1 MSSCAVRTSETEVFA
16 LHNILGILDNRV
28 LWCAVA
34 AWFIAQALKIPTY
47 WLVEKKLDW
56 TRFFGSGGMP
66 SSHSAFVMALAIMV
80 GATLGFD
87 SACFAIAVVLAA
99 VVMYDASGVRH
110 ETGVQ
115 GQVLNEIIQKVFV
128 DGQPITDVEL
138 KELVGHTKVEVAG
151 GFIVGVLTAVGFILL

>member
-1 MSSCAVRTSETEVFA
+1 
-16 LHNILGILDNRV
+16 LHSIAGILSNQV

-56 TRFFGSGGMP
+56 GRFFGSGGMP
-66 SSHSAFVMALAIMV
+66 SSHSAFVMSLAIMV
-80 GATLGFD
+80 GATEGFD
-87 SACFAIAVVLAA
+87 SALFAVTVVLAA
-99 VVMYDASGVRH
+99 IVMYDASGVRR
-110 ETGVQ
+110 ETGIQ
-115 GQVLNEIIQKVFV
+115 GQVLNQILRHVFV

-151 GFIVGVLTAVGFILL
+151 GFLVGVVVALAFIFL

>member
-1 MSSCAVRTSETEVFA
+1 M
-16 LHNILGILDNRV
+16 GILENRV

-34 AWFIAQALKIPTY
+34 AWFVAQALKIPTY
-47 WLVEKKLDW
+47 WLVEKRLDW
-56 TRFFGSGGMP
+56 RRFFGSGGMP
-66 SSHSAFVMALAIMV
+66 SSHSAFVISLAIMV
-80 GATLGFD
+80 GATEGFHT
-87 SACFAIAVVLAA
+87 AAFAIAVVLAA
-99 VVMYDASGVRH
+99 IVMYDASGVRH

-151 GFIVGVLTAVGFILL
+151 GFIVGVLTALGFIFL

>member
-1 MSSCAVRTSETEVFA
+1 M
-16 LHNILGILDNRV
+16 HDILGILENQV
-28 LWCAVA
+28 LLCAVT
-34 AWFIAQALKIPTY
+34 AWFVAQALKIPTY
-47 WLVEKKLDW
+47 WLIEKKLDW

-66 SSHSAFVMALAIMV
+66 SSHSAFVVSLAIMV

-87 SACFAIAVVLAA
+87 SAGFAIAVVLAA
-99 VVMYDASGVRH
+99 IVMYDASGVRH

-138 KELVGHTKVEVAG
+138 KELVGHTKVEVAA
-151 GFIVGVLTAVGFILL
+151 GFLVGVLTALGFIFL

>member
-1 MSSCAVRTSETEVFA
+1 MHDFGGFFQNS
-16 LHNILGILDNRV
+16 V

-56 TRFFGSGGMP
+56 MRFFGSGGMP
-66 SSHSAFVMALAIMV
+66 SSHTAFVIAMTIMA
-80 GATLGFD
+80 GAAEGFD
-87 SACFAIAVVLAA
+87 TALFAVAVVLSSI
-99 VVMYDASGVRH
+99 VMYDASGVRR

-115 GQVLNEIIQKVFV
+115 GQVLNEIIRKVFV
-128 DGQPITDVEL
+128 DGQPITDLEL

-151 GFIVGVLTAVGFILL
+151 GFVVGVLTALAFIFL

>member
-1 MSSCAVRTSETEVFA
+1 M
-16 LHNILGILDNRV
+16 HDILGIFENRV
-28 LWCAVA
+28 LWCAVVS
-34 AWFIAQALKIPTY
+34 WFVAQALKIPTY
-47 WLVEKKLDW
+47 WLVEKKLEW
-56 TRFFGSGGMP
+56 SRFFGSGGMP
-66 SSHSAFVMALAIMV
+66 SSHTAFVVSLAIMV
-80 GATLGFD
+80 GAVMGFD

-99 VVMYDASGVRH
+99 IVMYDASGVRH

-151 GFIVGVLTAVGFILL
+151 GFVVGLLTAVGFIFL

>member
-1 MSSCAVRTSETEVFA
+1 M
-16 LHNILGILDNRV
+16 HNIVELLQNQA

-47 WLVEKKLDW
+47 WLVEKKLDLM
-56 TRFFGSGGMP
+56 RFFGSGGMP

-80 GATLGFD
+80 GATMGFD

-99 VVMYDASGVRH
+99 IVMYDASGVRH